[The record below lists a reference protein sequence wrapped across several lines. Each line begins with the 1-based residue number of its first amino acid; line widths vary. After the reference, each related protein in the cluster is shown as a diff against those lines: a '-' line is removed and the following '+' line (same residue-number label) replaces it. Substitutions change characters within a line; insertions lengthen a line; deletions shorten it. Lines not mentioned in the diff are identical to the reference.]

1 MPFLEIAP
9 ALSLTASLGKALPL
23 KNFLF
28 PSKENEIISFLF
40 FPFVFLEVQSQSCS
54 QNITALLDLR
64 TCLRVFLYHV
74 LFFPLLDLFLL

>member
-1 MPFLEIAP
+1 MPFLEIPP

-40 FPFVFLEVQSQSCS
+40 FPLSSWKFRAKV
-54 QNITALLDLR
+54 
-64 TCLRVFLYHV
+64 V
-74 LFFPLLDLFLL
+74 LKI